1 MLSNDIISQI
11 FLGFISFLSN
21 FISALSGGGAGLIQ
35 LPALIFFGLP
45 FSKALATHKVASVA
59 LGFGASVPH
68 LKKNNLQIKYAF
80 LILISGL
87 PGVLL
92 GAYTSSILPNN
103 FSNKI
108 VKADEPN
115 KLKVSPNKAIWDLT
129 GYIALSNIVG
139 VKGIQ
144 NTKKTRVH
152 VEKSET

>member
-11 FLGFISFLSN
+11 LLGFISFLSN

-103 FSNKI
+103 FSTSSCT
-108 VKADEPN
+108 A
-115 KLKVSPNKAIWDLT
+115 
-129 GYIALSNIVG
+129 
-139 VKGIQ
+139 GILVVPP
-144 NTKKTRVH
+144 TSTF
-152 VEKSET
+152 

>member
-11 FLGFISFLSN
+11 LLGFISFLSN

-59 LGFGASVPH
+59 LGLGASVPH
-68 LKKNNLQIKYAF
+68 LNKNSLQIKYAF

-103 FSNKI
+103 FSTTLLGFLTLFLSFYSIKQ
-108 VKADEPN
+108 K
-115 KLKVSPNKAIWDLT
+115 KLGSSI
-129 GYIALSNIVG
+129 
-139 VKGIQ
+139 
-144 NTKKTRVH
+144 KKKPISILKLLIRIFLFGLPSFFCLI
-152 VEKSET
+152 E